1 MHLQEAIRL
10 DPTYARAWSTLGRA
24 YIDLE
29 GYGSMG
35 KSEALSAA
43 RDAASR
49 ALELAPDSSEAMAV
63 LGMAELRDG
72 NRDMAG
78 KLLAKAIESGP
89 NDAVAMATYADY
101 LAEGARPAETI
112 AAYKRALRLDP
123 LLENAHLG
131 LVLQYIATDDFMAV
145 GDALAKLRSINP
157 KSANAAA
164 FDAGAERRQGR
175 FAAAIAKMQLA
186 YKFDA
191 ADPEPA
197 AILGQLYLDV
207 EMPREARQWIGRA
220 TEIDS
225 RHPASR
231 GMPLFLNYYLQQNDD
246 DNFRLAHELLNDD
259 IDDRRGVRFMAL
271 SVLVQHAEKSGN
283 YDAAFEVLDTLY
295 PNLFDVP
302 PQKLDQDFWGTYYVG
317 RALLRSGDT
326 ERGSRL
332 LRAIIVEQDRFD
344 EAYQFAHR
352 VSVEA
357 RLLLGD
363 TAGALEKLRV
373 LAGDYVGAFDRL
385 LMERDSVFDPIRN
398 EPVFVALLEKLRSN
412 AAEQQVLLATND
424 AR

>member
-1 MHLQEAIRL
+1 MQRAGNKIRVTAQLIEVDNGFHLWSGNFDRDLDDVFAIQDEIANEVVAALKVSLLGTPVAELGNDQTDNIDAYTEYLLAISDLDSPDSETLARSVMHLQEAIRL

-157 KSANAAA
+157 KSA
-164 FDAGAERRQGR
+164 ECRRFRCRRRTPTGQ
-175 FAAAIAKMQLA
+175 
-186 YKFDA
+186 
-191 ADPEPA
+191 
-197 AILGQLYLDV
+197 ILR
-207 EMPREARQWIGRA
+207 PP
-220 TEIDS
+220 S
-225 RHPASR
+225 RR
-231 GMPLFLNYYLQQNDD
+231 
-246 DNFRLAHELLNDD
+246 
-259 IDDRRGVRFMAL
+259 
-271 SVLVQHAEKSGN
+271 
-283 YDAAFEVLDTLY
+283 
-295 PNLFDVP
+295 
-302 PQKLDQDFWGTYYVG
+302 
-317 RALLRSGDT
+317 
-326 ERGSRL
+326 
-332 LRAIIVEQDRFD
+332 
-344 EAYQFAHR
+344 
-352 VSVEA
+352 
-357 RLLLGD
+357 
-363 TAGALEKLRV
+363 
-373 LAGDYVGAFDRL
+373 
-385 LMERDSVFDPIRN
+385 
-398 EPVFVALLEKLRSN
+398 
-412 AAEQQVLLATND
+412 
-424 AR
+424 